1 MRASSKQRARQK
13 GPKPE
18 SVDKYRE
25 ALQLYMT
32 TELSC
37 REICDLCGVGRYGF
51 SAYVRKHY
59 REALLSRNG
68 VASGSNEAVEIRLQ
82 EKFGQS
88 PAACTKYGKA
98 IEACKDTARLEY
110 NVSQIAHMFNLRA
123 TALANQLRAH
133 FPEIPVNRE
142 RERMLRGLSDNQQRG
157 VRPQCALKYAGAVQM
172 LRESDCTLRQA
183 AEAFSVPF
191 GGLKQH
197 LLFYHRDLVE
207 KRRKKREAGRG
218 TVMPGNL
225 NGSGR
230 PHSPTPATLETY
242 RQAVELYRTTALTTT
257 EIAERTG
264 VSQSGL
270 RSHLR
275 TWHRELILERRGC
288 TQMGQA
294 WDIPLSATKRYLKS
308 TAQKYA
314 PAIKRLKEGGLST
327 AAVAAEFG
335 LNPETFRKY
344 LHEHEPELSAT
355 LGMTRLENGRTTLRR
370 STEKYAEA
378 VRLYETTT
386 GPLSSIA
393 RRLGLQYNSVGGF
406 VRRNCPETIARH
418 NALCAAEGAAR
429 TAMDGA
435 TTTRQAGKV

>member
-1 MRASSKQRARQK
+1 MRTSSKQGGRRK
-13 GPKPE
+13 GPKQE

-37 REICDLCGVGRYGF
+37 REICDLCGVGTSGF

-59 REALLSRNG
+59 REVMLSRNG
-68 VASGSNEAVEIRLQ
+68 VTADGNGTAEIRLR

-88 PAACTKYGKA
+88 PAACAKYGKA
-98 IEACKDTARLEY
+98 VEACRDTARLEY
-110 NVSQIAHMFNLRA
+110 NVSQIAHMFNLGA
-123 TALANQLRAH
+123 TSLANQLRAH
-133 FPEIPVNRE
+133 FPEIPVSRE

-183 AEAFSVPF
+183 AEACGVPF

-218 TVMPGNL
+218 AIRPGTL

-230 PHSPTPATLETY
+230 PHSPTPAALEIY
-242 RQAVELYRTTALTTT
+242 RQAVELYRTTALPIT

-270 RSHLR
+270 RSYLR

-288 TQMGQA
+288 TQTGQA
-294 WDIPLSATKRYLKS
+294 WDIPLSATKRYLRS

-314 PAIKRLKEGGLST
+314 PAIRRLKEGGLST

-355 LGMTRLENGRTTLRR
+355 LGMGRLENGRTALRR

-386 GPLSSIA
+386 EPLSSIA

-406 VRRNCPETIARH
+406 VRRNCPEAIARH
-418 NALCAAEGAAR
+418 NALCAAEEAAR
-429 TAMDGA
+429 TAVDGD
-435 TTTRQAGKV
+435 TTTGQTKKV